1 MQSVSQ
7 DKKIG
12 TNLNGFA
19 KILWPMVTKLV
30 SWFDINQASE
40 ETLQNKKHISIDNL
54 HRFKFDDIKV
64 YIFLIIKKL
73 IQGRPS
79 SKYMLPYTQYGRSPS
94 PTTSFSELFQ
104 YISHFESFFIVVILN
119 RRKNELG
126 ALSYTKNVT

>member
-7 DKKIG
+7 DKKIR

-54 HRFKFDDIKV
+54 CQYMFDDIEV
-64 YIFLIIKKL
+64 YIFLIAKNL
-73 IQGRPS
+73 IQIKLNIIIVSRQ
-79 SKYMLPYTQYGRSPS
+79 T
-94 PTTSFSELFQ
+94 FQ
-104 YISHFESFFIVVILN
+104 
-119 RRKNELG
+119 
-126 ALSYTKNVT
+126 